1 MIKRTLIYP
10 LAVVAALVIFAACQ
24 KDGEM
29 GPEGPQGPQGPQG
42 QQGPQGPKGD
52 TGVANVIYSDWLDVA
67 FQEVTAEGEEDPVGY
82 AASFDAPKLSHDIL
96 TKGEIKVYMNWGTAT
111 EPSIS
116 PIPYFDPLFGY
127 LLTADYEEGIVYL
140 SANFDASSRT
150 LEGNRVLQF
159 RYVLIPGAVLAA
171 KPPGV
176 NLDNYTE
183 ARQYL
188 QLGN

>member
-1 MIKRTLIYP
+1 MIRRTLIYP
-10 LAVVAALVIFAACQ
+10 LAVVAALVVFAACQ

-29 GPEGPQGPQGPQG
+29 GPEGPQGPQGQQG
-42 QQGPQGPKGD
+42 PQGPQGPKGD
-52 TGVANVIYSDWLDVA
+52 SGVANVIYSDWLDVTFDA
-67 FQEVTAEGEEDPVGY
+67 LVTETEDTVGY
-82 AASFDAPKLSHDIL
+82 VAAFDAPKLSHDIL
-96 TKGEIKVYMNWGTAT
+96 TKGEIKVYMNWGSAAQ
-111 EPSIS
+111 PSIS
-116 PIPYFDPLFGY
+116 PIPYSDPLFGY

-171 KPPGV
+171 KPPTV